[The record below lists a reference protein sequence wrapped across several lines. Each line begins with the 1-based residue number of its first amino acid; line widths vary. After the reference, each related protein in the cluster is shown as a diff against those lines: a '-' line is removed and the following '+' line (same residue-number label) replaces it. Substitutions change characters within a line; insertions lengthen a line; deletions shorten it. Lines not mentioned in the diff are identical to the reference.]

1 MIPHKLFWWRQI
13 TLPALTGHTILRA
26 WQRSSRTSILHDGMC
41 KATTPVVKE
50 RCVTSQWRQV
60 GDVAR
65 FGGDFG
71 RILS

>member
-1 MIPHKLFWWRQI
+1 MIPHELFWYRQI
-13 TLPALTGHTILRA
+13 TLPALTGHTVLRA
-26 WQRSSRTSILHDGMC
+26 WRCSSRTPALHDGMC

-50 RCVTSQWRQV
+50 RCVTSEWRQI

-65 FGGDFG
+65 FGGDFE

>member
-1 MIPHKLFWWRQI
+1 MIPHELFWYRQI
-13 TLPALTGHTILRA
+13 TLPSLTDHIVLRA
-26 WQRSSRTSILHDGMC
+26 WRCSSRTPALHDGMC

-50 RCVTSQWRQV
+50 KCVTSEWRQV

-65 FGGDFG
+65 FDGDFE